1 VEDNLSGMKYTA
13 GDINGS
19 GVIEKMADLVVKKC
33 MKRQGMT
40 WSRAGANNILALRS
54 IHLNN
59 LEKNRDRT
67 VKHNP

>member
-1 VEDNLSGMKYTA
+1 MRYTA

-19 GVIEKMADLVVKKC
+19 GAIEKMADLVVKKP

-54 IHLNN
+54 VYLNN
-59 LEKNRDRT
+59 LEKNRNRT